1 MLIGVIHSEDRY
13 DRLKQFQSDFR
24 EQGIEDYLVFPAIFE
39 TTPQHGIN
47 KAHKQVIQY
56 AKDYGFSE
64 VCVMEDDVRFT
75 HPNSFSYFLQNK
87 PQDFDIYLAGIY
99 LGEIDK
105 NKRIKNDFA
114 GFHCYI
120 VNEKF
125 YDTYLSVPD
134 TEHIDRALEGLGDYY
149 VCHPFAAIQYNGFS
163 DNTKRKMSYDFLLE
177 RWELYK
183 G

>member
-13 DRLKQFQSDFR
+13 DRLKRFQDDFK

-47 KAHKQVIQY
+47 KAHKQIIKY

-64 VCVMEDDVRFT
+64 VCVFEDDVKFT
-75 HPNSFSYFLQNK
+75 HPNSFNYFLANK

-99 LGEIDK
+99 LGDIDE

-120 VNEKF
+120 VHEKF

-134 TEHIDRALEGLGDYY
+134 TEHIDRALGGLGDFY

-163 DNTKRKMSYDFLLE
+163 DNTKREMTYDFLLE